1 MDDVILWE
9 GPPCFT
15 EQISITIKTLGETY
29 KMGNKCWFNLCH
41 SRNKKKNKA
50 IKSKLTTLCLKHHQR
65 QSSVFSSEVL
75 LLYKN
80 LLPHYYA
87 AACSTVQ
94 FVMKGHCFPSSCKFS
109 LTLKEAFINSWG
121 NRQRENPAL
130 CLLLTD
136 KCGINILGIKCS
148 KTKIWKVINLFIS
161 YCIYFIIHYYFP

>member
-9 GPPCFT
+9 GPPRFT

-41 SRNKKKNKA
+41 SRNKKNKA
-50 IKSKLTTLCLKHHQR
+50 IKSKINYIMPQAPP
-65 QSSVFSSEVL
+65 EAVL
-75 LLYKN
+75 LKFCFCTKN

-94 FVMKGHCFPSSCKFS
+94 FVMKGHCFPSSCQFS
-109 LTLKEAFINSWG
+109 LTLKAAFINSWG
-121 NRQRENPAL
+121 NRQRETPAL